1 MQIHLPT
8 LSLAD
13 AERRL
18 VELALTT
25 GGAIVEG
32 ARLLGITS
40 HAIKRRIIKYRIEWP
55 RTSICNCP
63 GGGVGGRRL
72 DCPRHGDAVFHET
85 GAVLDDAAP
94 GVVLDAFNLNT
105 ADRKMI
111 ERALKQGGSIIEAAK
126 LLDTTRHAVKRRIL
140 KHGIKWQSVHPAHT
154 HVRMGGGL

>member
-1 MQIHLPT
+1 MQIYLPT

-18 VELALTT
+18 VELALIT

-55 RTSICNCP
+55 RASSPQIVQGGSHLDPEFVTNP
-63 GGGVGGRRL
+63 GIV
-72 DCPRHGDAVFHET
+72 V
-85 GAVLDDAAP
+85 DD
-94 GVVLDAFNLNT
+94 FNLNT
-105 ADRKMI
+105 AERSLI

-126 LLDTTRHAVKRRIL
+126 LLDTTRHAVKRRIM
-140 KHGIKWQSVHPAHT
+140 KHGIKWQSVHPAHA